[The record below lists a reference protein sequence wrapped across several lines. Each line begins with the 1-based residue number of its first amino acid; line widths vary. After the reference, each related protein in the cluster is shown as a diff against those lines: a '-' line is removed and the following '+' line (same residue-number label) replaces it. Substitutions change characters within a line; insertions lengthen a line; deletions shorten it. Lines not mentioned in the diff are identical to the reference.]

1 MSNTTN
7 VFINGDRTLFK
18 SKNSVNRLKKE
29 LRVMADP
36 TKVESSLFVNDTAQ
50 LKVSV
55 NENNITVDIVDKKE
69 YEREMRKRMLR
80 NRIRQGQKQRS
91 GEMTQ
96 QMKSMKR
103 TVPKNLFNSYKKAM
117 AGFNFPLPSPTEVI
131 KNPDK
136 YKNQISLMMSQ
147 MGKVSNDV
155 NASGAIKNYFKQ
167 LGNYLDIEPANMS
180 MEAQEPEMAPMV
192 RVDDDTEDEDDEVP
206 QLI

>member
-36 TKVESSLFVNDTAQ
+36 TNVESSLFVNDTAQ

-69 YEREMRKRMLR
+69 YEREMRKRMIR

-117 AGFNFPLPSPTEVI
+117 SGFNFPLPTPTEVI

-180 MEAQEPEMAPMV
+180 MEAQEPEMV